1 MYQINIVKQ
10 LIFRDHV
17 AYYMLN
23 CSILMTT
30 NKPTCVWY
38 NTQFMYTIIWYHKY
52 PKVRSSLF
60 LSFSQWMPFSPTRPR
75 DRNHHPL
82 TSETCQHPTSDA
94 LPLSNVCI
102 SCTYSRSVCDNLS
115 SQTHSCEAFASLIS
129 FRQSPTYNYL
139 ASPALR
145 QPFLLLFLHI
155 NSQIAV

>member
-1 MYQINIVKQ
+1 
-10 LIFRDHV
+10 
-17 AYYMLN
+17 
-23 CSILMTT
+23 
-30 NKPTCVWY
+30 
-38 NTQFMYTIIWYHKY
+38 MYTVIWYHMY

-94 LPLSNVCI
+94 LPLSSVCI

-115 SQTHSCEAFASLIS
+115 SYTHSCEAFASLIS

-155 NSQIAV
+155 SSQIAVWCSHCWPSSKEPNVTNSDPFCHLTHRPTPVCEAQALATL